1 MWHCSRCGE
10 AIQDNFDTCGHCGAR
25 RNDAAS
31 HELQEETGNPFVPVP
46 QAELLAPEPTTDD
59 EMTPDGPTE
68 RALTQESL
76 ATLLMRILGLYI
88 TAFGII
94 SAIGEITGL
103 VFLSRTLGADQALAR
118 YHFEA
123 LIHPAAE
130 LLIGTYLLI
139 GGQWVYDKILTP
151 IGRRSSEDDDFEDP
165 QEN

>member
-10 AIQDNFDTCGHCGAR
+10 AIQDNFDTCRHCGAR
-25 RNDAAS
+25 RDDAAS
-31 HELQEETGNPFVPVP
+31 RESPQEMDNPFVPVP
-46 QAELLAPEPTTDD
+46 KSELLAPEPTTDA
-59 EMTPDGPTE
+59 ETTHNGPPE

-94 SAIGEITGL
+94 SAIGEITSL
-103 VFLSRTLGADQALAR
+103 VFLSRRYGADQTLAH

-130 LLIGTYLLI
+130 LIIGLYLLI

-151 IGRRSSEDDDFEDP
+151 IGRRPPEDGLEETP
-165 QEN
+165 K